1 MWPATGRRCGRWA
14 ALSPRAAA
22 LLLCWATRR
31 PHARVTARESQRR
44 PLQVRSQNP
53 SCRGKAPGRED
64 ATSGDRGVQRV
75 VGHWRTSR
83 AGVAASWPHRTRPPH
98 CPLTAPGLRCLHRG
112 LRELEAAAE
121 PVRPAAV
128 SACCFWEKSPTGDA
142 LRPGTTPGPGSPE
155 LASSSPSGSR
165 QPAPPSALYSA
176 SDAWPVPRLPHTER
190 RRRERH
196 VLIANHRP
204 GKRVRRLL
212 ARGERCPRRR
222 RSTDSGPWTRPRV
235 RSSAERPRRHSRCGE
250 AARHGTC
257 PRGRPAVCG
266 SAAQRAWTQARA
278 DAPTERNAALK
289 RGWNRGAAQAP
300 TTARPEVRPVFRL
313 L

>member
-1 MWPATGRRCGRWA
+1 MVTGGRAGRAW
-14 ALSPRAAA
+14 PRAG
-22 LLLCWATRR
+22 
-31 PHARVTARESQRR
+31 HI
-44 PLQVRSQNP
+44 
-53 SCRGKAPGRED
+53 GPGRPT
-64 ATSGDRGVQRV
+64 A
-75 VGHWRTSR
+75 
-83 AGVAASWPHRTRPPH
+83 PPRP
-98 CPLTAPGLRCLHRG
+98 PGLRCLHRG

-155 LASSSPSGSR
+155 LAPSSPSGSR

-176 SDAWPVPRLPHTER
+176 SDVWPVPRLPH
-190 RRRERH
+190 RERQRHEHH

-204 GKRVRRLL
+204 GKRARRLL

-289 RGWNRGAAQAP
+289 RGLRPRRGRRCVPCFVCSDRNANYIFSKNSKSINP
-300 TTARPEVRPVFRL
+300 TSPGL
-313 L
+313 QSQL

>member
-1 MWPATGRRCGRWA
+1 MQPAVTAECSVRSVTGGRAGRAW
-14 ALSPRAAA
+14 PRAG
-22 LLLCWATRR
+22 
-31 PHARVTARESQRR
+31 HI
-44 PLQVRSQNP
+44 
-53 SCRGKAPGRED
+53 GPGRPT
-64 ATSGDRGVQRV
+64 A
-75 VGHWRTSR
+75 
-83 AGVAASWPHRTRPPH
+83 PPRP
-98 CPLTAPGLRCLHRG
+98 PGLRCLHRG

-278 DAPTERNAALK
+278 DEPTERNAALK
-289 RGWNRGAAQAP
+289 RGRNRGAARAP